1 MLYILERNTL
11 LEELN
16 IISLMVNMHGV
27 VVTGT
32 LASQI
37 GRALVGQQ
45 NSDFTGKGELN
56 NPLFNVLK
64 SSVKTLMLYKT
75 CLYSFKLHCLYI

>member
-11 LEELN
+11 LKELN

-37 GRALVGQQ
+37 GRPGLKLW
-45 NSDFTGKGELN
+45 SDSKIVISLGGGN
-56 NPLFNVLK
+56 
-64 SSVKTLMLYKT
+64 
-75 CLYSFKLHCLYI
+75 